1 MQRESFGPDGRGNE
15 IELITLEN
23 ANGTQ
28 VKISTL
34 GASLVSFSFKDKTG
48 AMRDVVLGYDDPAS
62 YLEHRDIYFGAT
74 VGRCSNRIAD
84 AKVTIGGVEYELEAN
99 SEGHSLHSGSKGI
112 SFLAWNVERI
122 EESENFAVLTCVSPH
137 LEQGFPGNMLVK
149 ATYQLTDDDALRITY
164 EAISDKETVVNLT
177 NHSYFNLAG
186 HDSGAIGGQKLKL
199 YAKKYTPVGPVGSI
213 PTGEI
218 LPVAGTPLDFT
229 EFKEIGKEILSRSN
243 MPGDMTIILHWR
255 MAGSLSLWRRPLAR
269 RQGFICMHIRTAR
282 AFSFTQAI
290 LSERIREKAGRS
302 MGRAMHSAWNR
313 SISRMRFIILNFCP
327 PFGRQARSIYL
338 GSFAGWA
345 GAPGKLR
352 RRLRPARH

>member
-122 EESENFAVLTCVSPH
+122 EESENFVVLTCVSPH

-164 EAISDKETVVNLT
+164 EAISDKDTVVNLT

-186 HDSGAIGGQKLKL
+186 HDSGAIDGQKLKL

-229 EFKEIGKEILSRSN
+229 EFKEIGKEIDADFEQVKYAGGYDHNFALENGGELELMAEADCQETGIHLYAYTNCPGVQLYTGNFIGAHTGKGGAQYGPRHAFCLESQYFPDAVHHPEFLS
-243 MPGDMTIILHWR
+243 P
-255 MAGSLSLWRRPLAR
+255 
-269 RQGFICMHIRTAR
+269 IR
-282 AFSFTQAI
+282 
-290 LSERIREKAGRS
+290 KAGEVCT
-302 MGRAMHSAWNR
+302 A
-313 SISRMRFIILNFCP
+313 ITVF
-327 PFGRQARSIYL
+327 
-338 GSFAGWA
+338 
-345 GAPGKLR
+345 
-352 RRLRPARH
+352 RLALDNA